1 MDSVKISIKNGERC
15 RFYNMLPE
23 YGSLETA
30 RVTRIMRYE
39 LIDKLSDQQKETR
52 GISKN
57 ELGQYVCE
65 EDKKELQTDM
75 TLTEESLQ
83 AFKSFIERMSAAN
96 SVYYID
102 EPLFTQIIESN
113 LEEEQL

>member
-1 MDSVKISIKNGERC
+1 MANKVSIKNGERC

-23 YGSLETA
+23 YGTLATA
-30 RVTRIMRYE
+30 HMTRIMRYE
-39 LIDKLSDQQKETR
+39 LLDKLSDQQRESR

-65 EDKKELQTDM
+65 EEKKNFQTDM

-102 EPLFTQIIESN
+102 EPLFSQIIESN
-113 LEEEQL
+113 LEEQL

>member
-1 MDSVKISIKNGERC
+1 MDNVKINIKNGERC

-30 RVTRIMRYE
+30 RMTRIMRFE

-57 ELGQYVCE
+57 ALGQYVCE
-65 EDKKELQTDM
+65 EEKKDIQTDM

-102 EPLFTQIIESN
+102 EPLFSQIIGSN
-113 LEEEQL
+113 FDEQL